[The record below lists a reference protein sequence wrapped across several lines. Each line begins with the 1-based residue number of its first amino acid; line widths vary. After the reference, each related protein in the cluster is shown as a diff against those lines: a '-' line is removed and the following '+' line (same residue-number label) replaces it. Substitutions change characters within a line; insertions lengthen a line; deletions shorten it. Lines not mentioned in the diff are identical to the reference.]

1 MYIFS
6 TSEFVVA
13 IATGPS
19 SGVCVG
25 GCGGAAGGCGGA
37 ADRCGGAAARAA
49 GFFGAGGCFDV
60 SGCFVGVTG
69 ICCVCATAV
78 IVGGG
83 VSGFVVISDR
93 TDSLRVGELLRAV
106 AFS

>member
-13 IATGPS
+13 IATGPG
-19 SGVCVG
+19 SGVCF
-25 GCGGAAGGCGGA
+25 GAAGGCGGA
-37 ADRCGGAAARAA
+37 AGRAA

-60 SGCFVGVTG
+60 SGCFVGVIG

-83 VSGFVVISDR
+83 VSGFVVESDR

>member
-13 IATGPS
+13 IATGPGN
-19 SGVCVG
+19 GVCV
-25 GCGGAAGGCGGA
+25 GAAGGCGSAAAAGA
-37 ADRCGGAAARAA
+37 AGRAA
-49 GFFGAGGCFDV
+49 GFFGASGCFDV

-69 ICCVCATAV
+69 ICCVCATAA